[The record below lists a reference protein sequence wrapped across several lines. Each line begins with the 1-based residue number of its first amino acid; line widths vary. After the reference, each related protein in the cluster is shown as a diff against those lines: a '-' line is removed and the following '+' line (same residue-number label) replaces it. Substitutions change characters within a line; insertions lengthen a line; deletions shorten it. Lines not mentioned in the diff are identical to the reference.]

1 MKGLLLSI
9 ILVEMLLTGC
19 VRNIDK
25 MTPSPKISPEVTDR
39 ADDTPGATESVTPTS
54 TPLPTPSPTPI
65 SEPVT
70 NVYQAVKRLVVAEK
84 ASHVFVVLQREK
96 GPECDFYAFKRQG
109 NEFVEVFNT
118 VGLVGKNGIATIE
131 EKHEG
136 DYRTPAGIYTF
147 GMCFGIKDDNGISP
161 LGYTVVGE
169 DDYWD
174 SNPESDTYNQW
185 IKKKDLPATYDK
197 TKYENLISK
206 KGTYNYVAAINYNV
220 DPIIKGK
227 GSAIFLHCTKEGSM
241 LYTGGCIAIP
251 EDKMLIAL
259 SMIYS
264 DTYIVIASSFDDL
277 MTHVR

>member
-39 ADDTPGATESVTPTS
+39 VDDTPGDRIRHANIYS
-54 TPLPTPSPTPI
+54 LPTPSPTPI
-65 SEPVT
+65 SGAC
-70 NVYQAVKRLVVAEK
+70 YKCISGSEK
-84 ASHVFVVLQREK
+84 ACCGRKSISCICCLQREK

-197 TKYENLISK
+197 TKYEHLISK

-227 GSAIFLHCTKEGSM
+227 GSAIFLHCTREGSM

>member
-1 MKGLLLSI
+1 MKILCASI
-9 ILVEMLLTGC
+9 ILAGILLAGC
-19 VRNIDK
+19 VNNGVK
-25 MTPSPKISPEVTDR
+25 LTPSPQTTPRSTMQ
-39 ADDTPGATESVTPTS
+39 ATDTPKVTEYITQS
-54 TPLPTPSPTPI
+54 PSPTPTP
-65 SEPVT
+65 EPVT
-70 NVYQAVKRLVVAEK
+70 NVYQAANRLVVSEK
-84 ASHVFVVLQREK
+84 VSHVFIVIQRGN
-96 GPECDFYAFKRQG
+96 GPECDFYAFKKQG

-118 VGLVGKNGIATIE
+118 VGLVGKNGIAAKE

-147 GMCFGIKDDNGISP
+147 GMCFGIKDDNGIAP

-185 IKKKDLPATYDK
+185 IKKKDLPANFDK
-197 TKYENLISK
+197 TKYEHLISK
-206 KGTYNYVAAINYNV
+206 KGTYNYVALINYNV

-227 GSAIFLHCTKEGSM
+227 GSAIFLHCIREGSM
-241 LYTGGCIAIP
+241 QYTGGCIAIP
-251 EDKMLIAL
+251 EDRMLDAL

-277 MTHVR
+277 LAHVR